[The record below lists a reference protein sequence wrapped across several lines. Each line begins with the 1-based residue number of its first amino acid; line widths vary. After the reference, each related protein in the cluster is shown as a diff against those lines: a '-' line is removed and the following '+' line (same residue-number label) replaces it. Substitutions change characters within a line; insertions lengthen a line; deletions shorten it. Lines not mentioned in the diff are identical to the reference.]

1 MINRRKALVGGVA
14 VLGVPALI
22 RPVWAQDS
30 SAAAILAQ
38 AKASVAAAT
47 RPANIWDGPVAGPA
61 AQKRKKIIYV
71 SSDQRNGGALG
82 VSKGVAEAAAAIGW
96 DFQIID
102 GQGTVPEQTAGV
114 DQAIALRPDGIVLG
128 TIDAVGLKAALQPAI
143 DLGITVVGWHSSAVP
158 GPLADPKLFVN
169 ITTAPKDIA
178 TTAANFAIAQG
189 NGAVQAAVIR
199 NSETAIGRLKG
210 DTIRARIAACDTSK
224 VLSFNVM
231 PIAESSDRM
240 PALTSSLVQR
250 FAGELNWMLAI
261 NDLYF
266 DFAVPSLR
274 SAGIPP
280 SGGVSLVSAG
290 DGSVSAYQR
299 IRSGQYQ
306 VATVPEPLNLQGWI
320 AIDELNRAFSGVPWS
335 GYRPAVHLVTQANIG
350 QDGGPD
356 NRFDPDNGYRDQYKK
371 IWGTLKS

>member
-14 VLGVPALI
+14 VLGAPALI
-22 RPVWAQDS
+22 RPAWAQDA

-114 DQAIALRPDGIVLG
+114 GQAIALRPDGIVLG

-143 DLGITVVGWHSSAVP
+143 NLGITVVGWHSSAAP

-178 TTAANFAIAQG
+178 TTAANFAIAQA

-210 DTIRARIAACDTSK
+210 DTIRTRIAACDTAK
-224 VLSFNVM
+224 VLSFNIM

-250 FAGELNWMLAI
+250 FTGELNWMLAI

-280 SGGVSLVSAG
+280 SGGGSISLVSAG

-320 AIDELNRAFSGVPWS
+320 AIDELNRAFSGAPWS
-335 GYRPAVHLVTQANIG
+335 GYMPKVHLVTKDNIMK
-350 QDGGPD
+350 DGGPA
-356 NRFDPDNGYRDQYKK
+356 NHYDPDNGYRVQYKK
-371 IWGTLKS
+371 IWGV